1 MAMEQVKQ
9 QLQKCIDKFRSGELG
24 EEDLRQAL
32 ESVEVRTGTATPQ
45 LLYLQAA
52 TTAVTSP
59 LLGMSRFDADG
70 QHDSVDESGEWVY
83 QNVYEAMQDG
93 WRIVKFPEMTLMMA
107 GEEEAYG
114 LGCEFILEK

>member
-1 MAMEQVKQ
+1 MEQVKQ
-9 QLQKCIDKFRSGELG
+9 QLQKCIDKFRSGELA

-32 ESVEVRTGTATPQ
+32 ESVEARNGTATPQ

-52 TTAVTSP
+52 TTSVTSP

>member
-1 MAMEQVKQ
+1 MEQIKQ
-9 QLQKCIDKFRSGELG
+9 ELQKCIEKFRSGELA

-32 ESVEVRTGTATPQ
+32 QSAEDRTAAAAPQ
-45 LLYLQAA
+45 LLYLQAS

-59 LLGMSRFDADG
+59 VLGMSRFDADG
-70 QHDSVDESGEWVY
+70 QHDSVDDTGKWVY
-83 QNVYEAMQDG
+83 ETVYDAMRDG
-93 WRIVKFPEMTLMMA
+93 WRIVKFPELTMMIA